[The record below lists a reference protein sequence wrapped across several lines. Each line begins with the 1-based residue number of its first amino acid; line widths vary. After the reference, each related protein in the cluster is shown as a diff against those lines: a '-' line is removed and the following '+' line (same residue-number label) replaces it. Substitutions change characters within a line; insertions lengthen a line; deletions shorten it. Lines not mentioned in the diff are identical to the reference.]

1 MTNAI
6 ENAVFQRQ
14 RRR

>member
-6 ENAVFQRQ
+6 DNAVFQRQ